1 MRSLQ
6 RHDRAANLID
16 FFVLKGTIELIQL
29 VLIFLSEKLLSLFT
43 KGRSNQTLLSLHLNI
58 DTYSVS
64 DWLEF
69 EKFVTKNKIVAGIF
83 GID

>member
-64 DWLEF
+64 D
-69 EKFVTKNKIVAGIF
+69 
-83 GID
+83 